1 MKASEKIGSRQD
13 LQGAERAGRVFLC
26 ALPPDLGTSECLGTP
41 RQKNL
46 GFCLTAARRRPIVIV
61 IIGRARRSRRR
72 RKALMVSSATLGN
85 IPSRHNPQGAERA
98 GRVFLCALL
107 PVEEGRVTCLRAH
120 GRWHR
125 NSASGRT
132 PGKKPQNCLDG
143 GAERFYHYHNWARR
157 SQRRRKA
164 PVVPSSTLGSIPS
177 RHNPHGA
184 ERAGRVFLCAL
195 PPVEGGRATCLR
207 AHGRWHRNSASGRRR
222 SCRPSGRAG
231 YRPRPS
237 PPPETTYGD
246 RRTWPAPRNFS
257 KPPGI
262 RDEAKAGAAARRS
275 DRTPQRPR
283 FPEEPYGDA
292 LRRAPEAG
300 TEGVAEAAGGPP

>member
-125 NSASGRT
+125 NSASGR
-132 PGKKPQNCLDG
+132 
-143 GAERFYHYHNWARR
+143 
-157 SQRRRKA
+157 
-164 PVVPSSTLGSIPS
+164 
-177 RHNPHGA
+177 
-184 ERAGRVFLCAL
+184 
-195 PPVEGGRATCLR
+195 
-207 AHGRWHRNSASGRRR
+207 RR